1 MNRRVL
7 TGLMLAAALA
17 IVAGCSRGAGSAS
30 SRYLTEPV
38 AVGDV
43 EKTVLSTGTL
53 QPLDVVNVG
62 AQATGQ
68 IQSLKV
74 ELGDNVKKGQ
84 LLGVIDPAIQE
95 NTLQNAQAALAS
107 QEGLKGVQVA
117 TAAKAELDLKRQ
129 DTLVKQGFSAKS
141 AYDDAA
147 AQAAIARANVESTT
161 AQVNQA
167 KLAVDKA
174 KVDLDRTN
182 VLAPIDGVVASILIR
197 EGQSV
202 NAVQASPTLLRLAKM
217 DIMTIKAQISEAD
230 VINVHPG
237 QPVYFTILGDAQKRY
252 YGTVKT
258 VEPAPDTAGDTLTA
272 PSNTA
277 IYYNAV
283 FDVPNTDGR
292 LRSSMTAQVYVVLG
306 EAKGVLMAPT
316 GALSKQGADGRYTVK
331 VLDANGLVHDRQVKV
346 GVIDNAHFQILD
358 GLQKGEKVVVSDAW
372 NASVSGVP
380 QPKAK

>member
-1 MNRRVL
+1 MNRRGLTSLVL
-7 TGLMLAAALA
+7 ISALA
-17 IVAGCSRGAGSAS
+17 VTAACSRGAGSGS

-38 AVGDV
+38 SVGDV

-53 QPLDVVNVG
+53 QPLEVVNVG

-74 ELGDNVKKGQ
+74 QLGDTVKKGQ
-84 LLGVIDPAIQE
+84 LLGVIDPAIQQ
-95 NTLQNAQAALAS
+95 NTLENAQAALAS
-107 QEGLKGVQVA
+107 QQGLKAVQEA
-117 TAAKAELDLKRQ
+117 TAAKADLDLKRQ
-129 DTLVKQGFSAKS
+129 DALLKQGFSSKS

-147 AQAAIARANVESTT
+147 AQANIAHANVASIT

-182 VLAPIDGVVASILIR
+182 VFAPIDGVVASILVR
-197 EGQSV
+197 EGQTV
-202 NAVQASPTLLRLAKM
+202 NAVQVSPTLLRLAKM
-217 DIMTIKAQISEAD
+217 DIMTVKAQISEAD

-237 QPVYFTILGDAQKRY
+237 QPVFFTILGDASRRY
-252 YGTVKT
+252 YSTIRS

-272 PSNTA
+272 PANTA

-292 LRSSMTAQVYVVLG
+292 LRSSMTAQVNVVLG
-306 EAKGVLMAPT
+306 QAKGVLMAPT
-316 GALSKQGADGRYTVK
+316 GALGKQGADGRYTVK
-331 VLDANGLVHDRQVKV
+331 VLDANGLAHDRQVKV

-358 GLQKGEKVVVSDAW
+358 GLKKGEKVVVSDAW

>member
-1 MNRRVL
+1 
-7 TGLMLAAALA
+7 MLAAALVS
-17 IVAGCSRGAGSAS
+17 VAGCSKGPGSAS
-30 SRYLTEPV
+30 SRYLTETV

-53 QPLDVVNVG
+53 QPQMVVNVG

-74 ELGDNVKKGQ
+74 QLGDTVKKGQ
-84 LLGVIDPAIQE
+84 LLGVIDPAIQQ
-95 NTLQNAQAALAS
+95 NTLQNAQAALAA
-107 QEGLKGVQVA
+107 QQGQQGVQEA

-129 DTLVKQGFSAKS
+129 DTLVKQGFSSKA
-141 AYDDAA
+141 AYDDAG
-147 AQAAIARANVESTT
+147 AQANIARASVRSIS

-167 KLAVDKA
+167 KLAVGKA
-174 KVDLDRTN
+174 QVDLDRTN
-182 VLAPIDGVVASILIR
+182 VFAPIDGVVASILVR
-197 EGQSV
+197 EGQTV
-202 NAVQASPTLLRLAKM
+202 NAVQVSPTLLRLAKM
-217 DIMTIKAQISEAD
+217 DVMTIKAQISEAD

-237 QPVYFTILGDAQKRY
+237 LPVFFTILGDANRRY
-252 YGTVKT
+252 YGTIRS

-272 PSNTA
+272 PANTA

-292 LRSSMTAQVYVVLG
+292 LRSSMTAQVNVVLG
-306 EAKGVLMAPT
+306 QAKGVLMAPT
-316 GALSKQGADGRYTVK
+316 GALGKQGADGRYAVK
-331 VLDANGLVHDRQVKV
+331 VLDATGLAHDRLVKV
-346 GVIDNAHFQILD
+346 GVIDNAHFQIVD

-372 NASVSGVP
+372 NASISGVP